1 MIQRSLEIIIVS
13 SRELHC
19 CTKTLFKQSIY
30 CLDDC
35 TFLIESP
42 PGTRMYLNA
51 TISIVEKNS
60 NEECMRWLKLYDF
73 YSNATL
79 IPFGE

>member
-1 MIQRSLEIIIVS
+1 
-13 SRELHC
+13 
-19 CTKTLFKQSIY
+19 
-30 CLDDC
+30 
-35 TFLIESP
+35 
-42 PGTRMYLNA
+42 MYLNA

-73 YSNATL
+73 HSNATL